1 MAMHGAPRRRRE
13 HVITLRLSARE
24 RARLYRAAALLGT
37 SGSELLREALAVRLM
52 HAQEVGG
59 GRRPPGAMPQEE

>member
-1 MAMHGAPRRRRE
+1 MQRAMRRRRE

-37 SGSELLREALAVRLM
+37 SGSELLREALAVRLV
-52 HAQEVGG
+52 HVEREPFDQPAA
-59 GRRPPGAMPQEE
+59 AMRLKEE